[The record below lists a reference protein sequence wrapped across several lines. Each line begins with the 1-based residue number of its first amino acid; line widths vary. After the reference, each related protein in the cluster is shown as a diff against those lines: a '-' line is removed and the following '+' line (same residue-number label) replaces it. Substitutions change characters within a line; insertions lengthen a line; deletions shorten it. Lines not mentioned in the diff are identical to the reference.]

1 VIGSVLRWMA
11 GEPANAFVVIVAL
24 VVLAALMIEWGIG
37 QAQRWLRCG
46 CKRGRRA

>member
-1 VIGSVLRWMA
+1 VLRWMA

-37 QAQRWLRCG
+37 WVQRAVG
-46 CKRGRRA
+46 CNCRRRMR